1 METCYT
7 NLANAII
14 LAAAKDHRRALRRLK
29 KYPWDKDAESVR
41 KDCER
46 FFRSGW
52 FQTLTSLDGE
62 VLIEKLHREVYG
74 GDGEISVKEDGT
86 VTYYNTFN
94 LTNYDATDT
103 LKVHL
108 FKTTGEEVVIELEK
122 EE

>member
-7 NLANAII
+7 NLANAIL

-46 FFRSGW
+46 FFRSSW

-74 GDGEISVKEDGT
+74 V
-86 VTYYNTFN
+86 
-94 LTNYDATDT
+94 
-103 LKVHL
+103 
-108 FKTTGEEVVIELEK
+108 
-122 EE
+122 